1 MRMIFMGTP
10 EFAVPSLRAL
20 AQLPGWEVVGVV
32 TRQDKPAGR
41 GSAPQPP
48 PVKMAALELGLPVL
62 QPGSLRKPTAQQQ
75 LADLAPDLIV
85 VAAFGQILP
94 PAVLHLPP
102 YGCLN
107 VHASLLPRHRGAS
120 PIATAILEGDELT
133 GNTIMLMDA
142 GLDTGGIIA
151 QFAFAIEPR
160 DTTATLT
167 KRLAEQGAKLI
178 AHVVP
183 GWIAGE
189 YAAAPQPEAEATM
202 TRLIRKEDGII
213 DWRHDAAMIDRQIR
227 AYTPW
232 PGTKTTW
239 RDQTVKIVTAHP
251 LAEMD
256 QTLADVAMSQLP
268 GTVIAW
274 GRGANQRL
282 AVICGEESVLVLD
295 TIQLPGKRAGAAAD
309 IARGQP
315 ALIGAVFS

>member
-20 AQLPGWEVVGVV
+20 AALPGWEVVGVV

-48 PVKMAALELGLPVL
+48 PVKVAALALGLPVL
-62 QPGSLRKPTAQQQ
+62 QPGSLRKPAAQQQ
-75 LADLAPDLIV
+75 LAALAPDLIV

-94 PAVLHLPP
+94 PAVLDLPP

-120 PIATAILEGDELT
+120 PIATAILEGDEET

-142 GLDTGGIIA
+142 GLDTGGWIA
-151 QFAFAIEPR
+151 QFAFAIAPD

-167 KRLAEQGAKLI
+167 KRLAEQGARLI
-178 AHVVP
+178 AQVVP
-183 GWIAGE
+183 GWIAGH
-189 YAAAPQPEAEATM
+189 YAPAPQPEADATM

-232 PGTKTTW
+232 PGTQTTW
-239 RDQTVKIVTAHP
+239 QGKPLKILAAHP
-251 LAEMD
+251 LAETD
-256 QTLADVAMSQLP
+256 HALSDLDVTLPP

-274 GRGANQRL
+274 GRGAEQRL
-282 AVICGEESVLVLD
+282 AVICGEQSLLVLD
-295 TIQLPGKRAGAAAD
+295 MVQLPGKRAGAAAD